1 MRQRSLLALALLA
14 STMVAVSPAP
24 AQADSSQWQDI
35 RRLLSAIDD
44 AYTAPPAINTVQTTG
59 YTSGLLLGNGD
70 LHVAADARD
79 QRQTYYLSKSDFW
92 HSGNG
97 QMPFGKISISP
108 AQQAT
113 AAAAVKDALE
123 CTAACVIDGDPET
136 RWVSQTN
143 ASAPDPQWVTVDLG
157 QAKTIDRWVV
167 RHNGYQGR
175 ADNFQ
180 KLNTQNF
187 ALQKSADGAT
197 WTDVDVVTGNTAEST
212 DRTVPAFTARYVRLH
227 IAGAVRDPADPN
239 QKAYI
244 RDLMVFNGQTNVIDG
259 TTGVDPN
266 YLQRQDLLNAEVQG
280 SQTVGGQ
287 VLSTR
292 SWTADGENLLVT
304 ELSIPD
310 DAQPLPLQIDLT
322 VATAGTTGVAADGQ
336 VWITRTTGA
345 DGSTGWASKAAAS
358 VKIVGSRTPVTA
370 GTPASNLAR
379 LSFELAPGRPVRL
392 VTSIHGNGGYAN
404 PTPLADFVTKAVDR
418 VAALDDRALD
428 RARGAHREW
437 WKQFWLKSYVDTGDS
452 TLNKFYYGALYAM
465 GAASREGFFLPGTY
479 SPWRTMDQTGG
490 ANRYW
495 MNYNTESQY
504 YGVYSS
510 NRPELAAPYYK
521 AVWAELPYVRNTTHA
536 AGYKGMTFSR
546 TFSPYNATRPAPAEV
561 PVSGPKSPGKLSDQK
576 TNGTFAA
583 IPFMWN
589 WEYTRDE
596 EFLRTRTYPF
606 LKELGEFWMD
616 FVVKGEDGKY
626 HVLHS
631 AVNEGG
637 DDVDSVYDL
646 GYIRRT
652 LTALIE
658 YSKVLGVDAE
668 LRPLWQSYLDDLA
681 PYPTATMDGLDV
693 ILLAS
698 KIENSIKGNALL
710 NKNDQP
716 INLEGVVHPS
726 DNLAIGG
733 DPEQLRKVR
742 DTLQWVD
749 PFLPGSRGSS
759 INGFPKTFTIAARAG
774 WDPEDLIGKFSAVI
788 NRLWRPNLT
797 VRQGGGAQET
807 SGSLETVNSMF
818 LQTFENVIRVFPAWP
833 AGRDGK
839 FVRLRAKGAFLV
851 SAERKAG
858 REVSEIEVTSE
869 KGGTATLASPWR
881 TGRPVVID
889 RSTNRPVPLTFGR
902 DADTGETTFSFPTRP
917 GRTYRVSAR

>member
-1 MRQRSLLALALLA
+1 MTT
-14 STMVAVSPAP
+14 TMVGITPAP
-24 AQADSSQWQDI
+24 AQADLSEWQDI
-35 RRLLSAIDD
+35 RKILSSIDD
-44 AYTAPPAINTVQTTG
+44 AYTTPPAINTVQTVR

-70 LHVAADARD
+70 LHVASDARD

-92 HSGNG
+92 HSSNG
-97 QMPFGKISISP
+97 QMPFGKISIGP
-108 AQQAT
+108 AHTPAT
-113 AAAAVKDALE
+113 ASAKDTLE
-123 CTAACVIDGDPET
+123 CGAACVIDGDPET

-143 ASAPDPQWVTVDLG
+143 ASASDPQWVTVDLG
-157 QAKTIDRWVV
+157 ETKTIDRWVV

-175 ADNFQ
+175 ADAFQ
-180 KLNTQNF
+180 RLNTQHF
-187 ALQKSADGAT
+187 TLQKSDDGTT
-197 WTDVDVVTGNTAEST
+197 WTDVDAVTGNTAELT
-212 DRTVPAFTARYVRLH
+212 ERTAPPFTARHVRLL
-227 IAGAVRDPADPN
+227 ITGAVRDPADPN
-239 QKAYI
+239 QKAFI
-244 RDLMVFNGQTNVIDG
+244 RDLQLFNGQMNVV
-259 TTGVDPN
+259 TGALGNDPN
-266 YLQRQDLLNAEVQG
+266 YRQRQDILNAEVQG
-280 SQTVGGQ
+280 SQTVDGQ
-287 VLSTR
+287 VLNTR
-292 SWTADGENLLVT
+292 TWIADGENLLVT
-304 ELSIPD
+304 EVSLPED

-322 VATAGTTGVAADGQ
+322 VPAGTTGVAGDGQ

-345 DGSTGWASKAAAS
+345 DGASGWASKAAAS
-358 VKIVGSRTPVTA
+358 AKIVGSRTPVTA
-370 GTPASNLAR
+370 STPSSNLAR
-379 LSFELAPGRPVRL
+379 LAFHLAPGRPVRL
-392 VTSIHGNGGYAN
+392 VTSLHGNGGYAN

-418 VAALDDRALD
+418 AGDVGDRDLDSAKS
-428 RARGAHREW
+428 AHRDW
-437 WKQFWLKSYVDTGDS
+437 WKKFWLKSYVDTGDT

-465 GAASREGFFLPGTY
+465 GAASREGYFLPGTY

-495 MNYNTESQY
+495 LNYNTQAQF

-521 AVWAELPYVRNTTHA
+521 TMTAEIPYQRNTTHA
-536 AGYKGMTFSR
+536 AGYKGLTFSR
-546 TFSPYNATRPAPAEV
+546 TVYPYNQTRPAPAEV
-561 PVSGPKSPGKLSDQK
+561 PVTGPKSPGKLADQK
-576 TNGTFAA
+576 TNGTFVA

-596 EFLRTRTYPF
+596 AFLRTTAYPF

-616 FVVKGEDGKY
+616 YVVKGEDGKY
-626 HVLHS
+626 HVYHS

-658 YSKVLGVDAE
+658 YSEVLGVDAE
-668 LRPLWQSYLDDLA
+668 LRPVWQSYLDDLA

-698 KIENSIKGNALL
+698 KIENPIKGNALL

-733 DPEQLRKVR
+733 NPEQLRMVR
-742 DTLQWVD
+742 NTLQWVD

-774 WDPEDLIGKFSAVI
+774 WDPEDLIGKFTTVI

-797 VRQGGGAQET
+797 VSQSGGAQET

-818 LQTFENVIRVFPAWP
+818 LQTFEDVIRVFPAWP

-858 REVSEIEVTSE
+858 KEVSEIEVTSE

-889 RSTNRPVPLTFGR
+889 RSTHRPVPLTFGR
-902 DADTGETTFSFPTRP
+902 DADTGETTFSFPTSP
-917 GRTYRVSAR
+917 GRTYKVSAR